1 MDWLKGENMEN
12 WILTVGC
19 PTDLF
24 ADCQKEWLKYNILLR
39 VVKSVPDAIAE
50 LSKNDYLLLS
60 ICATANNYLPYL
72 KLVRDMKTIPILIA
86 PSHYNAAEK
95 IEAIEL
101 GADGYMEMP
110 LTVTEC
116 VATGW
121 ALIRRYTELNINKQE
136 HISIVANKDIFIC
149 LDYRKVFVRSV
160 EVSLTRMEFDILQLL
175 MSNKRR
181 VFTYEQIFC
190 HVWGDEYYDNS
201 NSVLW
206 NHIKRLRQKIKVDPD
221 MPDYI
226 KNVHEIG
233 YAFDPE

>member
-1 MDWLKGENMEN
+1 MEN

-19 PTDLF
+19 PAEQF
-24 ADCQKEWLKYNILLR
+24 ADCQREWLKYNILLR
-39 VVKSVPDAIAE
+39 IVKSVQEAVLEIN
-50 LSKNDYLLLS
+50 KGNYLLLS
-60 ICATANNYLPYL
+60 ICGTARDYLPYL
-72 KLVRDMKTIPILIA
+72 KLIRGMKPIPILIA
-86 PSHYNAAEK
+86 PSQYDGAEK

-101 GADGYMEMP
+101 GADAYMEMP
-110 LTVTEC
+110 KTVEEC
-116 VATGW
+116 VASGW
-121 ALIRRYTELNINKQE
+121 ALIRRFTELNDQRQE
-136 HISIVANKDIFIC
+136 HVSIISNKDIFIS

-190 HVWGDEYYDNS
+190 HVWGDDYCDNA
-201 NSVLW
+201 NSILW
-206 NHIKRLRQKIKVDPD
+206 NHIKRLRQKLKIDSDV
-221 MPDYI
+221 PDYI